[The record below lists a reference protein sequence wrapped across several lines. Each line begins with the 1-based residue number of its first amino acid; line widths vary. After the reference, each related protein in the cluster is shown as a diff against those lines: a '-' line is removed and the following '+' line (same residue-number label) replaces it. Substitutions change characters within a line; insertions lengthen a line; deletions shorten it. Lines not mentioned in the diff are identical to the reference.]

1 MNNDELNLIKN
12 LTKQK
17 IAISN
22 FQKENFMEKKI
33 KKDNEFWYRTILSS
47 VACVTLFLGIIFS
60 RNISEQ
66 IYALYNQNN
75 IVEVATLNA
84 HTAKFDS
91 DYEVSSQT
99 EIIDLNDN
107 NKNLSQDAIKIKVE
121 EIIMDDTS
129 LDIIFYLN
137 FSKDISDK
145 LEDDSVLEVNMPNI
159 SITDEDGNI
168 IYCSN
173 KNKIYELLGIDINTE
188 DYYNDNYLK
197 NEKYFNSELMS
208 YVYSKENPRM
218 VFKLTLF
225 EQDKYLPRCKTL
237 NINFSNVEIKSG
249 SETALNF
256 KGEWNINLNL
266 PENVYS
272 RARNVYKEIEENHSE
287 NKILTFNVLSN
298 WTEATLQLKA
308 NEINKGAGSPQLNL
322 INAIEVGEP
331 TTQIRDYFVDG
342 LMASDEYKKYEDDLL
357 KNYLIQDAYIE
368 DANGNTYGLTE
379 GHFSNAGGPID
390 DEWNYKPKLILDF
403 KDTDMTDTIKLHVKY
418 LDNEYIF
425 DLVKEG
431 KV

>member
-17 IAISN
+17 IAIST

-47 VACVTLFLGIIFS
+47 AACVILFVGIIFS
-60 RNISEQ
+60 RNISEH
-66 IYALYNQNN
+66 IYALNNKNN

-91 DYEVSSQT
+91 DYEVPSQT
-99 EIIDLNDN
+99 EIIDLNNN

-121 EIIMDDTS
+121 EITMDDTS

-159 SITDEDGNI
+159 SITDENGNI

-173 KNKIYELLGIDINTE
+173 KNKIYELLGIGINTE
-188 DYYNDNYLK
+188 DYYNDDYLK

-249 SETALNF
+249 SETTLNF

-272 RARNVYKEIEENHSE
+272 RARNVYKEIEENTSE

-298 WTEATLQLKA
+298 WTETTLQLKA

-322 INAIEVGEP
+322 INAIEIGEP
-331 TTQIRDYFVDG
+331 TTQIRNYFVDG
-342 LMASDEYKKYEDDLL
+342 LMASDEYKKYEDDLM

-368 DANGNTYGLTE
+368 DENGNTYGLTE
-379 GHFSNAGGPID
+379 GHFSNAGGSID